1 MKYLSFIILML
12 SAFVLR
18 GQNDSLSVVFTLNDC
33 LDYAFSNSYER
44 KQLELTNR
52 SHILSYEQSKQ
63 ERLPNVSASISENF
77 SNDNTASTFSGNVG
91 INTGMTLY
99 QGGYINATIEQQR
112 LTSEQSSIELNKY
125 DDNLSIQ
132 ILQAF
137 LTIIGNQEL
146 LKYQQSI
153 LNSSREAMKQGQ
165 KKFEVGSMIES
176 DYLLLK
182 AQFSTDTNNVV
193 DTRIEIDKNLLNLKL
208 LLSMDPMTDLQ
219 LISPDT
225 SMIYY
230 MTDFPSLEES
240 VEQALAYSPSIKI
253 SSYDVEIAKKSLR
266 ITKAN
271 YYPSVNLN
279 AGISTGHSGYDNL
292 GTQFSDRLT
301 EQVGISLN
309 IPIYSRGSTKL
320 RVKQNEIA
328 VEQKALAYEQEL
340 FSLRQNVAREYHNM
354 ISSYN
359 KYNVSKQTKDAYY
372 KSFEAYN
379 VQFQFGSIT
388 AVELLQQQN
397 SYLKALNDY
406 IQNKYTLILQRKILD
421 IYMGKGIL

>member
-12 SAFVLR
+12 SAFMLR

-52 SHILSYEQSKQ
+52 SHVLSYEQSKQ

-132 ILQAF
+132 ILQSF

-165 KKFEVGSMIES
+165 KKFEVGSIIES

-182 AQFSTDTNNVV
+182 AQFSTDTNNIV

>member
-165 KKFEVGSMIES
+165 KKFEVGSIIES

>member
-1 MKYLSFIILML
+1 ML
-12 SAFVLR
+12 RA
-18 GQNDSLSVVFTLNDC
+18 QNDSLSVVFTLNDC

-52 SHILSYEQSKQ
+52 SHVLSYEQSKQ

-77 SNDNTASTFSGNVG
+77 SNDNIASTFSGNVG

-165 KKFEVGSMIES
+165 KKFEVGSIIES

-279 AGISTGHSGYDNL
+279 AGISTSHSGYDNL
-292 GTQFSDRLT
+292 GSQFSDRLT

>member
-1 MKYLSFIILML
+1 ML
-12 SAFVLR
+12 RA
-18 GQNDSLSVVFTLNDC
+18 QNDSLSVVFTLNDC

-52 SHILSYEQSKQ
+52 SHVLSYEQSKQ
-63 ERLPNVSASISENF
+63 ERLPNVNASINENF
-77 SNDNTASTFSGNVG
+77 SNDNIASTFSGNVG

-132 ILQAF
+132 ILQSF

-165 KKFEVGSMIES
+165 KKFEVGSIIES

-182 AQFSTDTNNVV
+182 AQFSTDTNNIV

-230 MTDFPSLEES
+230 LTDFPSLEES

-266 ITKAN
+266 IAKAN

-292 GTQFSDRLT
+292 GSQFSDRLS

-328 VEQKALAYEQEL
+328 VEQKALAYEQEV

-406 IQNKYTLILQRKILD
+406 IQNKYTFILQRKILD

>member
-52 SHILSYEQSKQ
+52 SNILSYEQSKQ

-165 KKFEVGSMIES
+165 KKFEVGSIIES